1 MKVQSECNL
10 PVFDRVWISMYC
22 QFCSIINLSLYSS
35 FQFIQVFILVSQYA
49 LVANQLST
57 VGNHFRIP
65 HTHKRKHSFTEYFW
79 TLVFQNDWPKNVNAK
94 REDIYM
100 SLGKNVGYKKPYR
113 WSNCSWDRYF
123 TIDSIQGYGYMV
135 QG

>member
-1 MKVQSECNL
+1 MKKCERKTLWLKHLIYNRLTMKVQSECNL

-65 HTHKRKHSFTEYFW
+65 HTHKRKHSFTEYF
-79 TLVFQNDWPKNVNAK
+79 
-94 REDIYM
+94 
-100 SLGKNVGYKKPYR
+100 
-113 WSNCSWDRYF
+113 
-123 TIDSIQGYGYMV
+123 
-135 QG
+135 